1 MARFAQGKFA
11 LKNPTKYVGR
21 KTPTYRSSW
30 EFAFMKFC
38 DESPSVS
45 KWASE
50 SVKIPYRNPLTG
62 KHTVYVPD
70 FLIQYSDK
78 NGRPH
83 VELIE
88 VKPDNQTMKENVG
101 RDKWRQ
107 AQYIQNVAKWEAARA
122 WCKQKKIFF
131 ISSRNM
137 HLYWKRGNEKLFVL
151 YVR

>member
-1 MARFAQGKFA
+1 MGRFAQGKYN
-11 LKNPTKYVGR
+11 LKNPAKYIGN

-62 KHTVYVPD
+62 KQTIYVPD
-70 FLIQYSDK
+70 FFIVYNNTKGKQ
-78 NGRPH
+78 H

-88 VKPDNQTMKENVG
+88 VKPSNQALKEKLG
-101 RDKWRQ
+101 RSKHNQ
-107 AQYIQNVAKWEAARA
+107 AAWIVNQAKWEAARA
-122 WCKQKKIFF
+122 YCKQKGIYFRIVTEKDIFHNG
-131 ISSRNM
+131 R
-137 HLYWKRGNEKLFVL
+137 R
-151 YVR
+151 